1 MDRVSLL
8 YIRSRPVP
16 DFHWLKIAAC
26 SLGVNELAIQLLPWD
41 PERLLAFVLGRF
53 AFLSSIIERLFYN
66 VKYYFCNFSCLF
78 TKSDVSA
85 SKKHR

>member
-26 SLGVNELAIQLLPWD
+26 SLGVNELVMKLLHWD
-41 PERLLAFVLGRF
+41 PEHLLA
-53 AFLSSIIERLFYN
+53 
-66 VKYYFCNFSCLF
+66 
-78 TKSDVSA
+78 
-85 SKKHR
+85 

>member
-26 SLGVNELAIQLLPWD
+26 SLGVNELAIKLLPWD
-41 PERLLAFVLGRF
+41 PEHSFAFMLRRS
-53 AFLSSIIERLFYN
+53 AFLSSIIEHLFYN
-66 VKYYFCNFSCLF
+66 VKRYFCYFSH
-78 TKSDVSA
+78 VS
-85 SKKHR
+85 